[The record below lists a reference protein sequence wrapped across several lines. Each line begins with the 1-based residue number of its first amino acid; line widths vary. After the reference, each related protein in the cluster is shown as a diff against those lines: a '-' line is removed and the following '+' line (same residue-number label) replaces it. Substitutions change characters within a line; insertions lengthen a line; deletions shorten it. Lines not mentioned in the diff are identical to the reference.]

1 LPLLDAYFLNDQV
14 QNEKYL
20 KQCEKSRELIQE
32 AQTYNLLVNRQN
44 QIQNQ
49 RTSSRCAFHYLDAL
63 IIIGGE
69 DDQVVLR
76 SADAYFP
83 LIDRWLPLRC
93 SPFALSKHGVVS
105 AGSICYMAGGSTPDA
120 NPNDLFWQYNSV
132 LDEWSDLA
140 NMQNPRSE
148 LG

>member
-1 LPLLDAYFLNDQV
+1 MFYHPIKKCLLWVILFKVLKHIRLPLLDAYFLNDQV

-44 QIQNQ
+44 QIQNE
-49 RTSSRCAFHYLDAL
+49 RTCSRASFHYIDAL

-93 SPFALSKHGVVS
+93 SKK
-105 AGSICYMAGGSTPDA
+105 YK
-120 NPNDLFWQYNSV
+120 
-132 LDEWSDLA
+132 
-140 NMQNPRSE
+140 
-148 LG
+148 